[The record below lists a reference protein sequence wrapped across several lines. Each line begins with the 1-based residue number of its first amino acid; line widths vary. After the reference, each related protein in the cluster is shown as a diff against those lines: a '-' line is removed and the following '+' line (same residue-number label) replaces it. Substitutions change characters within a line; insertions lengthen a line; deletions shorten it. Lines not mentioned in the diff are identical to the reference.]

1 MDKPDN
7 HLQQTDP
14 NDPQDEEHRTVSRR
28 DFLKRTGAFI
38 ALASIG
44 TAASS
49 CAPVQAPTSPPT
61 PAATPLPPALKYP
74 GVLPPPLTPPAPN
87 VLRFFTLQEAQTVET
102 LTARILPGTPDDP
115 GAREAGVVTYIDNL
129 LAFDEGFPETTY
141 REPPYVELY
150 EGENPPASATNPG
163 QFQVI
168 HIPADQIERYG
179 YQSILTPREVYRIG
193 VAAVE
198 NYAQS
203 RFNKRLIEL
212 SEAEQDALIGD
223 LADNKPADFTKQFSA
238 ESFFNVLR
246 RHTSEGMFSDPAYG
260 GNRNMVG
267 WKLIGFPGAQRTY
280 TPQEIIT
287 EGTQRPPQPMKD
299 LHHFHPGEPAGPHV
313 VLPVSGSDHKGHQH
327 GPKKDPFW
335 PVEPR

>member
-1 MDKPDN
+1 MDKPDKPIE
-7 HLQQTDP
+7 Q
-14 NDPQDEEHRTVSRR
+14 NDPQAEEQPAVSRR
-28 DFLKRTGAFI
+28 GFLKRTGAII

-49 CAPVQAPTSPPT
+49 CAPAPPDPT
-61 PAATPLPPALKYP
+61 ATLMPPALKYP
-74 GVLPPPLTPPAPN
+74 DVPPAPSAPPAPDA
-87 VLRFFTLQEAQTVET
+87 LRFFTLHEAQTVEA

-129 LAFDEGFPETTY
+129 LAFDEGFPESTY
-141 REPPYVELY
+141 REPPFVELY
-150 EGENPPASATNPG
+150 EGDNPPAPSTNSG

-168 HIPADQIERYG
+168 QVPADQIERYG
-179 YQSILTPREVYRIG
+179 YQSILTPREVYRVG
-193 VAAVE
+193 VAAVD
-198 NYAQS
+198 NYAQA
-203 RFNKRLIEL
+203 RFNKRFVEL
-212 SEAEQDALIGD
+212 REDEQDAIIGD
-223 LADNKPADFTKQFSA
+223 LAENKATDFFKQFSA

-267 WKLIGFPGAQRTY
+267 WKLIGYPGAQRAY
-280 TPQEIIT
+280 TPQEIST
-287 EGTQRPPQPMKD
+287 EGTQRPPQS
-299 LHHFHPGEPAGPHV
+299 LNNLNHFHPGQPAGPHV